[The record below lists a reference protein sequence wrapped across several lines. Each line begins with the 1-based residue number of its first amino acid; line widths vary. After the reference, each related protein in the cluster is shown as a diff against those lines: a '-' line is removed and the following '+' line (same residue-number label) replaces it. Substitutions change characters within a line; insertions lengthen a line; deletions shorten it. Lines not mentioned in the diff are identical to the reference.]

1 MKTAA
6 RKSGAVRAMAVEM
19 PNIETKQIVITGTA
33 SRTAHV
39 M

>member
-6 RKSGAVRAMAVEM
+6 RNRGAVRAIAVEI
-19 PNIETKQIVITGTA
+19 PKIDTRQIVITGTA
-33 SRTAHV
+33 SRTAQV

>member
-6 RKSGAVRAMAVEM
+6 RKAGAVNAIAVEI
-19 PNIETKQIVITGTA
+19 PAIETKQIVITGTA